1 MRYVAVSL
9 PFSSFS
15 SFMFIIV
22 SLPFSSFNCSSCY
35 HFRVKRNRF
44 FHLCIFEREIIN
56 ENILTTADEL
66 KGSFFVINDRTG
78 SRGVG
83 GWIPAVF
90 FSLAQTPRPPRGRSP
105 ALPLWLFY
113 FKLFSRSKNAC
124 SIWVQWHQF
133 SGLGRDLAAWFV
145 GQSAMIQHMAAR
157 PNPGDVKPENLLFAE
172 NNVGRWATSSAGGSA
187 MRFHSLGQL
196 FVQRKIPRS
205 G

>member
-90 FSLAQTPRPPRGRSP
+90 FSLAQTPPPPQGS
-105 ALPLWLFY
+105 F
-113 FKLFSRSKNAC
+113 AC
-124 SIWVQWHQF
+124 SSVVTILLKTIITIEKCVFYLSTMAPIQ
-133 SGLGRDLAAWFV
+133 RAW
-145 GQSAMIQHMAAR
+145 
-157 PNPGDVKPENLLFAE
+157 
-172 NNVGRWATSSAGGSA
+172 T
-187 MRFHSLGQL
+187 
-196 FVQRKIPRS
+196 RS
-205 G
+205 GGMICRAVSNDSAYGGTPQPR